1 MRHLLAFIAA
11 AFTTLSGC
19 SMSEDTSV
27 AEQAVPR
34 FHALL
39 NAGKFEEIYNASSE
53 DIKKATKQQDFIAL
67 LEAVH
72 RKLGEVKSSERQAWK
87 VNYQT
92 SGTFVSL
99 TYKTIYSEGEAA
111 EQFVFLLKGKA
122 ATLAGYHINSNAL
135 ILK

>member
-1 MRHLLAFIAA
+1 
-11 AFTTLSGC
+11 
-19 SMSEDTSV
+19 MSEDTSV